1 MMKYV
6 DTLVNFIKRIVV
18 RREKR
23 GGSVSLLI
31 WREQIVIICWFTICI
46 SMYWCRRE

>member
-23 GGSVSLLI
+23 GEAVFL
-31 WREQIVIICWFTICI
+31 C
-46 SMYWCRRE
+46 

>member
-23 GGSVSLLI
+23 GGQCFFANLERADSDNLL
-31 WREQIVIICWFTICI
+31 V
-46 SMYWCRRE
+46 YHLY